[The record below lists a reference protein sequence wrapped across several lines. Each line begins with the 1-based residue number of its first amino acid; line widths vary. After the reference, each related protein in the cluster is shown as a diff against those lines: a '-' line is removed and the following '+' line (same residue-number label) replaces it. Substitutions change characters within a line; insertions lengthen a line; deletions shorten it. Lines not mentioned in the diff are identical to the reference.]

1 MQQSKTNT
9 LFFTIQACSWV
20 FIIKIKTIKE
30 YKQRKANPQLILA
43 RQLLYSN
50 KCTPLKGNRMFRGH
64 WLTLLQED
72 SALPSFAQLHLHISW
87 RGCLLILFFKSFF
100 FIFLVLLMY
109 GWFTRLWW
117 FLLHN
122 KVTQLDIYTHPFCFR
137 FFSNID
143 DHRILGK
150 SSLCYTAGPHW
161 PVIPYRIVCIYQP
174 QTPSPSPPPAC
185 TCSFGNHKFLK
196 ACDSISVLQVSSFV
210 RMF

>member
-100 FIFLVLLMY
+100 F
-109 GWFTRLWW
+109 
-117 FLLHN
+117 H
-122 KVTQLDIYTHPFCFR
+122 
-137 FFSNID
+137 FFSFID
-143 DHRILGK
+143 VWLIYKVVMTSAAQQSDSVRHIHTSILFQIIFQHRWSQDIG
-150 SSLCYTAGPHW
+150 
-161 PVIPYRIVCIYQP
+161 
-174 QTPSPSPPPAC
+174 
-185 TCSFGNHKFLK
+185 
-196 ACDSISVLQVSSFV
+196 
-210 RMF
+210 